1 MKKIAVLAGDGIG
14 PEVMQQTLRVL
25 DAVAA
30 KSGFA
35 FEYLFADIGGS
46 AYEKYQSHCPDET
59 IEICKQADA
68 ILFGSVGGPIAQQHL
83 DKWKNCEAASIL
95 KLRKEFNFN
104 INMRPIH
111 VFSTLT
117 NISPLK
123 DTLIGSGVDILFFRE
138 LVGDIYFGKH
148 ELLQDHGIKIATDE
162 AIYTEQQIRS
172 IAIAAFTA
180 ARARKKK
187 ITSVDKANVLS
198 TSKLW
203 REVVSEV
210 STAFPEIELSHMLV
224 DNCAMQLVLNPQQ
237 FDIILTSNLFGDI
250 LSDLGAALTG
260 SLGLTP
266 SASINAHGFGLYE
279 PSGGSA
285 PDIAGLGIANP
296 VAQMLSA
303 ALMLRHSFHLNQQA
317 EWIEKAIAAT
327 LQAGFLTRDLAKT
340 GQNHISTAEFTE
352 RVIESFCISH

>member
-1 MKKIAVLAGDGIG
+1 MKKIAILAGDGIG
-14 PEVMQQTLRVL
+14 PEVMQQTIRVL
-25 DAVAA
+25 DAVAT

-35 FEYLFADIGGS
+35 FDYQFADIGGA
-46 AYEKYQSHCPDET
+46 AYDKYNSHCPEQT
-59 IEICKQADA
+59 LEICKNSDA
-68 ILFGSVGGPIAQQHL
+68 ILFGAVGGPADQQHL

-95 KLRKEFNFN
+95 KLRKTFDFN
-104 INMRPIH
+104 INLRPIQ
-111 VFSTLT
+111 VFSSLS

-123 DTLIGSGVDILFFRE
+123 KELIGKGIEILFFRE

-148 ELLQDHGIKIATDE
+148 ELLQNDGIKIAKDE
-162 AIYTEQQIRS
+162 AVYSEEQIYS

-180 ARARKKK
+180 ARNRKQK

-203 REVVSEV
+203 REIVSDVASE
-210 STAFPEIELSHMLV
+210 FPEIKLSHMLV

-237 FDIILTSNLFGDI
+237 FDVILTSNLFGDI

-266 SASINAHGFGLYE
+266 SASLNANGFGLYE

-296 VAQMLSA
+296 VAQMLSSA
-303 ALMLRHSFHLNQQA
+303 MMLRHSFNMNQQA
-317 EWIEKAIAAT
+317 EWIEKAIADT
-327 LQAGFLTRDLAKT
+327 LQSGFFTRDLVK
-340 GQNHISTAEFTE
+340 GKQNYVSSMEFTE
-352 RVIESFCISH
+352 RVISAMI